1 MKKFPFKSYHKNF
14 KELCSRSYL
23 SYLNGLAE
31 LRLEQKKLFLGNKI
45 ENPVFDY
52 PNLKE
57 NKIGKWMEEL
67 NLLKDTIA
75 NQERNLVLEKT
86 CLEKIG
92 NKITEAEMLLCL
104 INENEPVFL
113 ESNFKLYG
121 KPSKKL
127 FDFCLSYFQNK
138 DSITYP
144 SLNKYLDI
152 FEKNTRNE
160 IDDFAKDIQV
170 EKIFNEEKI
179 KRVFNKVIKYAGFN
193 GWKAETNNNSRVGFI
208 LDHEKKILIVPQGK
222 ILPGEKLRG
231 LIAHEV
237 GVHLLRRIQGEK
249 LGHPLF
255 YLGLPG
261 YERGEEGLG
270 TLKEMALERK
280 GFNPDHIIVA
290 LGICFALGYDN
301 NVKKDFRSVFEG
313 MLKLT
318 ILSQDNLSE
327 AEAKNKVWNMCSRIF
342 VVPNW
347 KPEGL
352 CLVRDYIYFDGV
364 LRILDLVGKGKKR
377 CLDLKIGKYDPA
389 NEKHIKI
396 ARELSLI

>member
-1 MKKFPFKSYHKNF
+1 MIKFSPKKYFDNF
-14 KELCSRSYL
+14 EKYCSL
-23 SYLNGLAE
+23 SYLNYLNGSSE
-31 LRLEQKKLFLGNKI
+31 FRIKQRELFLNGKI

-52 PNLKE
+52 PKLKRAEIKLWRKKLVNLKKEVIGQEE
-57 NKIGKWMEEL
+57 NAVLRRACLKKI
-67 NLLKDTIA
+67 DS
-75 NQERNLVLEKT
+75 
-86 CLEKIG
+86 
-92 NKITEAEMLLCL
+92 KITETGLLRDIL
-104 INENEPVFL
+104 EKNEQTFIK
-113 ESNFKLYG
+113 SNFKLYG

-127 FDFCLSYFQNK
+127 FNFCLSYFQNK

-208 LDHEKKILIVPQGK
+208 LDHEKKILVVPQGK
-222 ILPGEKLRG
+222 TLPEEKLRG